1 RRSSDLAR
9 SVRSRVVPQAGSRDR
24 PGVAGDMRPSPGAGG
39 ERLTVPPDQTRRF
52 LPSVDRLEA
61 AMHAAR
67 NAFERGNA
75 DGALGQ
81 LAVAL
86 KLKPQYDAAWI
97 LRGRIL
103 RKTGDLEGA
112 LDSFAQALK
121 ANGESKEGWMGLASV
136 LHDLGRTQEE
146 AEACGWADRALRIR
160 EAAWLWYA
168 KGLAHLGLLESTLAL
183 QSFERALTIDPNLA
197 EAKAALGRAREMR
210 DKVDFYRGVYECF
223 GTHLAGDPGCAECE
237 IRPRCQEVTP

>member
-1 RRSSDLAR
+1 FSSRRRHTRCYRDWSSDVCSSDLSPREAASQRRCLDGEGHRPPTPRAVPGGAR

-24 PGVAGDMRPSPGAGG
+24 PEVAGDMRPSPGAGG
-39 ERLTVPPDQTRRF
+39 ERLTFPPDQTRRF

-103 RKTGDLEGA
+103 R
-112 LDSFAQALK
+112 
-121 ANGESKEGWMGLASV
+121 
-136 LHDLGRTQEE
+136 
-146 AEACGWADRALRIR
+146 
-160 EAAWLWYA
+160 
-168 KGLAHLGLLESTLAL
+168 
-183 QSFERALTIDPNLA
+183 
-197 EAKAALGRAREMR
+197 
-210 DKVDFYRGVYECF
+210 
-223 GTHLAGDPGCAECE
+223 
-237 IRPRCQEVTP
+237 